1 MKKAQWASNALSED
15 RDMFGTVAVIV
26 LVVGLVAAIA
36 FYFDKKRRELW
47 ESVARRYGFTYERR
61 DPYDIPS
68 RSARR
73 YFNGNVKDLNN
84 CVQMFPSNLIA
95 RTFGFAEA
103 EYFEIE
109 DTRQREAVAV
119 KLNDPPGL

>member
-1 MKKAQWASNALSED
+1 
-15 RDMFGTVAVIV
+15 
-26 LVVGLVAAIA
+26 
-36 FYFDKKRRELW
+36 
-47 ESVARRYGFTYERR
+47 
-61 DPYDIPS
+61 
-68 RSARR
+68 
-73 YFNGNVKDLNN
+73 
-84 CVQMFPSNLIA
+84 MFPSNLIA